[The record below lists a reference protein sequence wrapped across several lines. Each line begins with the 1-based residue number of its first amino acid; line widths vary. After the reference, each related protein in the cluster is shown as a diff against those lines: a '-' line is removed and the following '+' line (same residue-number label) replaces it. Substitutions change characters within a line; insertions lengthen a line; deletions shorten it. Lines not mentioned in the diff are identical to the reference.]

1 MSKEKKTKIKSIKSK
16 FFKVNYNGTTSTSPF
31 EEPWKVFKRLSKEEI
46 KITGKKFE
54 DEPMAEISFTNPD
67 DTKTTQM
74 KIRLTKDMSKH
85 ELSEMIFAVGSTL
98 SYIDNVCFI
107 QILKSNLS
115 KELEEAL
122 IARKFK
128 EDETDHNY
136 LVHEKLPA
144 PIFTVYWLLGMSC
157 GISIGQARGNM
168 PIGMAIGMSIGMILG
183 AIIDYEAKKNFN
195 NLKKK
200 RAEKI
205 SN

>member
-1 MSKEKKTKIKSIKSK
+1 MD
-16 FFKVNYNGTTSTSPF
+16 YNGTTSTSPF

-74 KIRLTKDMSKH
+74 KIKLTKDMSKH

-115 KELEEAL
+115 KFQEQSYNSWLDIFSLVKITSL
-122 IARKFK
+122 IYFLKNRLRNRNNPKTHTSERTRA
-128 EDETDHNY
+128 
-136 LVHEKLPA
+136 
-144 PIFTVYWLLGMSC
+144 
-157 GISIGQARGNM
+157 ISVQQA
-168 PIGMAIGMSIGMILG
+168 
-183 AIIDYEAKKNFN
+183 
-195 NLKKK
+195 
-200 RAEKI
+200 
-205 SN
+205 